1 MHHCASGGVQETGGP
16 GVSAGE
22 GDAVMM
28 MMMMMMMMMIMM
40 IMMQVQETQC
50 EAGQQNIVTTC
61 EVRRLS

>member
-1 MHHCASGGVQETGGP
+1 M
-16 GVSAGE
+16 SAGE
-22 GDAVMM
+22 GDAVM

-61 EVRRLS
+61 EVKRLS

>member
-22 GDAVMM
+22 GDAV
-28 MMMMMMMMMIMM
+28 MMMMMIMM

-61 EVRRLS
+61 EVKRLS